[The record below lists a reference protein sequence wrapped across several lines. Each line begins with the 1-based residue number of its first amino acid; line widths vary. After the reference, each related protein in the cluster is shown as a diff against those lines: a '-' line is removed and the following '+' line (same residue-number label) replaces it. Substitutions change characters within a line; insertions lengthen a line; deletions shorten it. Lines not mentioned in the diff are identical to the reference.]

1 MENFKEEWRPIVGY
15 EGLYEVSNTGKIKR
29 CEYVDANN
37 RLCKSKI
44 LKFKINKG
52 GYCTIGLTKNG
63 KRSFLMGHRL
73 VAMAFIPNPD
83 NLPQI
88 NHKDENRQ
96 NNYVSNLEW
105 CTSKYNINY
114 GNSVKKRSFGVIQL
128 TKEGKFVREYRSGFA
143 ASQAN
148 NIARTNLYNAL
159 HGNTDSAGGFLW
171 KYVDNERARKAEE
184 RRQKRSNYTAGMVIQ
199 YSIDGKQLNVF
210 KNITEAAAFFNISSV
225 AIRKNC
231 TEETKICQGYIF
243 RYQEKSET
251 NIPAEKKKRF

>member
-37 RLCKSKI
+37 RLYKSKI

-88 NHKDENRQ
+88 NHK
-96 NNYVSNLEW
+96 
-105 CTSKYNINY
+105 Y

-128 TKEGKFVREYRSGFA
+128 TKACS
-143 ASQAN
+143 
-148 NIARTNLYNAL
+148 NI
-159 HGNTDSAGGFLW
+159 
-171 KYVDNERARKAEE
+171 
-184 RRQKRSNYTAGMVIQ
+184 
-199 YSIDGKQLNVF
+199 
-210 KNITEAAAFFNISSV
+210 
-225 AIRKNC
+225 
-231 TEETKICQGYIF
+231 
-243 RYQEKSET
+243 
-251 NIPAEKKKRF
+251 